1 MATKVKNLNGTS
13 DNRVPYGYDSWL
25 DFWEKNPVK
34 RQRNVL
40 IVQTVHR
47 LELMFK
53 KLIAMIVHGTLFL
66 CVVVVTVNHLLKNLQ
81 FMMYLFL

>member
-1 MATKVKNLNGTS
+1 MEPQTIEFRMVMTVGWISGK
-13 DNRVPYGYDSWL
+13 
-25 DFWEKNPVK
+25 KNPVK